1 VPSLPLRD
9 YMSVSVLSVTADAA
23 LQQVAEK
30 MSEARVSCA
39 VVCAADGQPLGVVS
53 ERDLTRAYAHHR
65 ESADTPLVT
74 TAMSQGVWTMTEN
87 ESCDCAAR
95 TMRERGI
102 RRLVI
107 VDASNKVA
115 GIVTQSDMLRAHACE
130 IELQKLR
137 LEERVAERTREL
149 RALNTR
155 LESLSRI
162 DPLMGIGNRRAMD
175 DELSRMEERVRRYL
189 RPYSVALV
197 DIDYFKKFNAHY
209 GHGAGDEAL
218 KKVASTIVEAIRS
231 ADSVFRYGG
240 EELLMIFPESRQFGA
255 KIAAQNVCSAV
266 AELELAH
273 QESPFGHLTI
283 SVGVAQEN
291 MVAPDW
297 VKTVARADV
306 ALYCAKNA
314 GRNRIA
320 EDASQLPASVEV
332 AASQARYGPTG
343 EHIGPA
349 LS

>member
-1 VPSLPLRD
+1 MPSLPLRD
-9 YMSVSVLSVTADAA
+9 YMSVSVVRVTADVA

-39 VVCAADGQPLGVVS
+39 VVCAGDGQPLGVVS
-53 ERDLTRAYAHHR
+53 ERDLTRAYAQYR
-65 ESADTPLVT
+65 ESVNAPLVT
-74 TAMSQGVWTMTEN
+74 SAMSQGVWTMTED

-107 VDASNKVA
+107 VDQSNKVS
-115 GIVTQSDMLRAHACE
+115 GIVTHSDLLRAQACE
-130 IELQKLR
+130 IELQKSR

-149 RALNTR
+149 RALNLR
-155 LESLSRI
+155 LQSLSRI

-175 DELSRMEERVRRYL
+175 NELTRMEERVRRYL

-197 DIDYFKKFNAHY
+197 DVDYFKKFNDHY

-218 KKVASTIVEAIRS
+218 KKVASTIAEAIRS

-240 EELLMIFPESRQFGA
+240 EELLMIFPESRQSGA
-255 KIAAQNVCSAV
+255 KKAAQNVCNAV
-266 AELELAH
+266 AALELAH
-273 QESPFGHLTI
+273 QGSPFGHLTI
-283 SVGVAQEN
+283 SVGVAQED
-291 MVAPDW
+291 MAVPDW

-306 ALYCAKNA
+306 ALYRAKNT

-320 EDASQLPASVEV
+320 EDEGQPPVTTEV
-332 AASQARYGPTG
+332 AA
-343 EHIGPA
+343 
-349 LS
+349 